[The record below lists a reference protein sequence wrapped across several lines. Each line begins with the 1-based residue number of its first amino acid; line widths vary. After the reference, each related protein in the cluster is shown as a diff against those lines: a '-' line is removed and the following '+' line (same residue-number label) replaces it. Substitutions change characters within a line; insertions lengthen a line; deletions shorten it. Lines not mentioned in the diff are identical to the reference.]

1 MTNHLPEHDAA
12 PTKTPTEARQGSRG
26 LPTLW
31 VLIGGLAL
39 AILALLYFVSTDVE
53 NPPPSP
59 TQENS
64 VGPSTDGTNNA
75 EPSRLDEPPAA
86 GAPPAQQ

>member
-12 PTKTPTEARQGSRG
+12 PIKTTTEARQGSRG

-59 TQENS
+59 TDNTS
-64 VGPSTDGTNNA
+64 VGPSSDGTRNNA
-75 EPSRLDEPPAA
+75 EPSRLDSPPAA
-86 GAPPAQQ
+86 KQ